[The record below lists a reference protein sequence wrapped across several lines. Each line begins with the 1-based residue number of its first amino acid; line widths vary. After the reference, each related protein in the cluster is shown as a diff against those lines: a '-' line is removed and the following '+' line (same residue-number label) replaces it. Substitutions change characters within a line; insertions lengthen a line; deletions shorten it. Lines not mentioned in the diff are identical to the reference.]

1 MIDRSVPYGKVIM
14 INRTAKS
21 YPKIPLPDGFK
32 ICGYTDSYKETWL
45 ELAEKQHGAERDTA
59 IETFEREFL
68 SRAELLSERCLF
80 VVDEKDGRA
89 VATASILRD
98 ELAPGVSMNRIQ
110 WVATMAEYQGK
121 GLIKALLS
129 HVMDLYQKLGE
140 EGGIY
145 IITQTQSYAAINIY
159 KKFGFIPYMGELHR
173 ENFDLTAHREAWQI
187 INRKINEYK
196 R

>member
-129 HVMDLYQKLGE
+129 RVMDLYQKLGE

-159 KKFGFIPYMGELHR
+159 KNLASYPIWVSFTERI
-173 ENFDLTAHREAWQI
+173 LTSPHTERLG
-187 INRKINEYK
+187 KS
-196 R
+196 